1 MPENKTSF
9 LEGLAELRELALRGA
24 DADSKRFSS
33 LARSL
38 LWDVQSRFGITM
50 TPEQMELFK
59 ILATSDAGGDYWK
72 GYGDA
77 LTAFLLPLLR
87 LGYPGVPVQQ
97 RSNQP
102 IPNASLETEDSA
114 EDSNLEHQNP
124 PKKIDSFSLILD

>member
-1 MPENKTSF
+1 MAENRTTF
-9 LEGLAELRELALRGA
+9 LEGLAELRELALQG
-24 DADSKRFSS
+24 DGADSKRFSS

-38 LWDVQSRFGITM
+38 LWDVQSSFVIPM

-87 LGYPGVPVQQ
+87 PGHPGVGVQQ
-97 RSNQP
+97 KSSQTL
-102 IPNASLETEDSA
+102 PNGSQEREDSA
-114 EDSNLEHQNP
+114 EESNLENQNP
-124 PKKIDSFSLILD
+124 SKKIDNFTLILD